1 MTKWRI
7 ITAESCGLK
16 GIQLPKKIEAD
27 IKNIFT
33 DTMFFILSNIL
44 VSALMLNLYHCWPK
58 SYIATTTTN
67 SYIATINS
75 YIATTTTNSWR
86 RAFARNVEF
95 LLIF

>member
-44 VSALMLNLYHCWPK
+44 VSALMLNLYH
-58 SYIATTTTN
+58 Y
-67 SYIATINS
+67 
-75 YIATTTTNSWR
+75 
-86 RAFARNVEF
+86 
-95 LLIF
+95 